1 MDKIKILLT
10 TDVPSQQFV
19 SKEFLESQ
27 RNTYLVETAASV
39 DVALKKLGDNNYDVL
54 LLEMAHSQRYHLE
67 REWENG
73 FSLSDF
79 NIFEQVAM
87 IAVEVPDVPLVI
99 STVLDDDRVVV
110 CRSTDVYV
118 INNSDY
124 LSKLPATIKD
134 AIGRNKHVL
143 SSEGNE
149 KYHRLF
155 ENAPEPI
162 LILDLFGKIRDANS
176 VACNVFGYS
185 KEEFLS
191 MSVLDLS
198 SDEHS
203 PRAMELISQIV
214 ETGSQTYEVAYKRK
228 DGGLVPLEINAKVI
242 EFDDEKLVQ
251 AFARDI
257 THRRE
262 RQQEVEE
269 YTLLL
274 SNKATEYET
283 QLQASEKLIKI
294 GELVNIVGHE
304 LRNPLSVINHSVYFL
319 KMVMEDVDEKVS
331 EYLKRIEGEIATC
344 NKIIGDLLNYSRK
357 RKLNLQ
363 ESNINNLLEDV
374 LTKIFFPDG
383 IEVIKHFA
391 SDLPLIIADAVELK
405 QVFLNL
411 VMNAI
416 QAMPEGG
423 KLILTTGW
431 KDDYLYVHVED
442 TGIGIPKENK
452 GKIFVPQFTT
462 KPKGI
467 GLGLAV
473 SKGLIEEHGG
483 RITVESEVGKGTT
496 FTVELPINHK

>member
-1 MDKIKILLT
+1 
-10 TDVPSQQFV
+10 
-19 SKEFLESQ
+19 
-27 RNTYLVETAASV
+27 
-39 DVALKKLGDNNYDVL
+39 
-54 LLEMAHSQRYHLE
+54 
-67 REWENG
+67 
-73 FSLSDF
+73 
-79 NIFEQVAM
+79 
-87 IAVEVPDVPLVI
+87 
-99 STVLDDDRVVV
+99 
-110 CRSTDVYV
+110 
-118 INNSDY
+118 
-124 LSKLPATIKD
+124 
-134 AIGRNKHVL
+134 
-143 SSEGNE
+143 
-149 KYHRLF
+149 
-155 ENAPEPI
+155 
-162 LILDLFGKIRDANS
+162 
-176 VACNVFGYS
+176 
-185 KEEFLS
+185 
-191 MSVLDLS
+191 
-198 SDEHS
+198 
-203 PRAMELISQIV
+203 
-214 ETGSQTYEVAYKRK
+214 
-228 DGGLVPLEINAKVI
+228 VI